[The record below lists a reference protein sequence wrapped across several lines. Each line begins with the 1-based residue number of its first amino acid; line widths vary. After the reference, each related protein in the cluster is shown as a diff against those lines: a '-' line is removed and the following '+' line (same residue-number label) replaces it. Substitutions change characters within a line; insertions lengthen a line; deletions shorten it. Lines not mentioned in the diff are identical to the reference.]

1 MNKTKAKLEAIIP
14 VSIWDDET
22 TRPTDKVELE
32 FKGEI
37 TYEDW
42 LIFQDNLAYLNLC
55 TGQKTS
61 MSDYMLALITW
72 AIHKGYEDRTGKPF
86 TLRMDRPKN

>member
-14 VSIWDDET
+14 VSIWNDEPAK
-22 TRPTDKVELE
+22 PTDKVELE

-42 LIFQDNLAYLNLC
+42 LIFQDNLEYLNLC
-55 TGQKTS
+55 TGQKNS
-61 MSDYMLALITW
+61 MGDYMLALITW
-72 AIHKGYEDRTGKPF
+72 AIHKGYEERTGKPF
-86 TLRMDRPKN
+86 TLRMDRQKN

>member
-1 MNKTKAKLEAIIP
+1 MNQTKAKLEAIIP
-14 VSIWDDET
+14 VSIWDDEPA
-22 TRPTDKVELE
+22 RPTDKVQLE

-42 LIFQDNLAYLNLC
+42 LIFQDNQEYLDLC
-55 TGQKTS
+55 TGQKND
-61 MSDYMLALITW
+61 MGDYMLALITW

>member
-14 VSIWDDET
+14 VSIWNDEPAK
-22 TRPTDKVELE
+22 PTDKVELE

-42 LIFQDNLAYLNLC
+42 LIFQDNLEYLNVC
-55 TGQKTS
+55 TGQKNS
-61 MSDYMLALITW
+61 MGDYMLALITW
-72 AIHKGYEDRTGKPF
+72 AIHKGYEERTGKPF
-86 TLRMDRPKN
+86 TLRMDRQKN

>member
-1 MNKTKAKLEAIIP
+1 MSKTKAKLEAIIP
-14 VSIWDDET
+14 ISIWDDEP
-22 TRPTDKVELE
+22 TRPTDKVRLE

-42 LIFQDNLAYLNLC
+42 QVFEENLKYFNEY

-72 AIHKGYEDRTGKPF
+72 AIHRGYEDRTGKPF
-86 TLRMDRPKN
+86 ILRMDRQKN

>member
-14 VSIWDDET
+14 VSIWDDEPA
-22 TRPTDKVELE
+22 RPTDKVELE

-42 LIFQDNLAYLNLC
+42 QIFEENRKYLNEY
-55 TGQKTS
+55 TGQEND
-61 MSDYMLALITW
+61 MGDYMLALITW
-72 AIHKGYEDRTGKPF
+72 AIHKGYQDRTEKPF
-86 TLRMDRPKN
+86 TLRMDRKKN

>member
-14 VSIWDDET
+14 VSIWDDEPA
-22 TRPTDKVELE
+22 RPTDKVELE

-42 LIFQDNLAYLNLC
+42 LIFQENQAYLNLC
-55 TGQKTS
+55 TGQEND
-61 MSDYMLALITW
+61 MGDYMLALITW

-86 TLRMDRPKN
+86 TLRMDRQKN

>member
-14 VSIWDDET
+14 VSIWEDEP
-22 TRPTDKVELE
+22 TRPTDKVQLE

-42 LIFQDNLAYLNLC
+42 QIFEENLKYFNEY
-55 TGQKTS
+55 TGEKNS

-72 AIHKGYEDRTGKPF
+72 AIHKGYEDRTGKKF
-86 TLRMDRPKN
+86 TLRMDRQKN

>member
-1 MNKTKAKLEAIIP
+1 MNKTKAKLEAIVP
-14 VSIWDDET
+14 VSIWDDEPP
-22 TRPTDKVELE
+22 RPTEKVQLE

-42 LIFQDNLAYLNLC
+42 LIFQENQAYLNLC
-55 TGQKTS
+55 TGQEND
-61 MSDYMLALITW
+61 MGDYMLALITW

-86 TLRMDRPKN
+86 TLRMDRQKN

>member
-14 VSIWDDET
+14 VSIWDDEPA
-22 TRPTDKVELE
+22 RPTDKVEIE

-42 LIFQDNLAYLNLC
+42 QIFEENRKYLNEY
-55 TGQKTS
+55 TGQEND
-61 MSDYMLALITW
+61 MGDYMLALITW
-72 AIHKGYEDRTGKPF
+72 AIHKGYQDRTGKTF
-86 TLRMDRPKN
+86 TLRMDRKKN